1 MHGRVATT
9 EEDLMI
15 NAKLIINGR
24 EETSERTIEVV
35 SPADTRVVLGSV
47 PDATSAQVDEA
58 VKAAAMAFPE
68 WSSRPLEERQGALL
82 AAAEVI
88 HDMIEEYTPILSR
101 ENGKI
106 LEESHIDLEF
116 ASALCG
122 YTSGIAA
129 EELADQQIR
138 DTGGT
143 TIITRR
149 PIGPV
154 AAVTP
159 WNFPVVLSFMKLAP
173 ALVAGN
179 TVVLKPSENSPL
191 VLGEIIRALQQNFP
205 PGVLNMVTGGDLV
218 GEALVAHPAI
228 RKIGFTGGIDTGR
241 KVMAAAAQHIKRL
254 TLELGG
260 NDAAI
265 LLDDADLAPE
275 TVRQIAKGAFAT
287 TGQVC
292 FGLKRIYVPDRIH
305 GRFVEAL
312 EAAVDEIVV
321 GPGDDPR
328 STMGPLN
335 NAQQK
340 RVVEKLLD
348 DARASGAVV
357 TTLGQRLET
366 AAWEHGH
373 FMMPS
378 VVTRADPGLAL
389 VEEEQF
395 GPALPVLPYAELDE
409 VIRLVNG
416 SKYGLATS
424 IWTADEERAFM
435 LGRRLDTGSVFINSH
450 TFTSLDPRAPLG
462 GTKESGLGR
471 EFSPASLH
479 EYTELQTISRR
490 TGPPGPPLA

>member
-1 MHGRVATT
+1 
-9 EEDLMI
+9 MI
-15 NAKLIINGR
+15 NAKLIIDGR
-24 EETSERTIEVV
+24 EETSDRTIEVV

-47 PDATSAQVDEA
+47 PDATSSQVNAA
-58 VKAAAMAFPE
+58 VEAAATAFPE
-68 WSSRPLEERQGALL
+68 WSSRPLEERQGALV
-82 AAAEVI
+82 AAAGVI
-88 HDMIEEYTPILSR
+88 HNMMEESAALLSR

-116 ASALCG
+116 ASGICG
-122 YTSGIAA
+122 YTAGIAA
-129 EELADQQIR
+129 ETLADQEIR

-143 TIITRR
+143 TLIRRR

-159 WNFPVVLSFMKLAP
+159 WNFPVVLSFMKIAP
-173 ALVAGN
+173 ALAAGN

-191 VLGEIIRALQQNFP
+191 VLSEVIRALQQHFP
-205 PGVLNMVTGGDLV
+205 PGVLNMVTGGDAV
-218 GEALVAHPAI
+218 GEALVGHPLI
-228 RKIGFTGGIDTGR
+228 RKIGFTGGITTGR
-241 KVMAAAAQHIKRL
+241 KVMAAAAHDIKRV

-260 NDAAI
+260 NDPAI
-265 LLDDADLAPE
+265 VLDDVDLSPE
-275 TVRQIAKGAFAT
+275 TMRQIAKGAFGT

-292 FGLKRIYVPDRIH
+292 FGLKRIYVPARIH
-305 GRFVEAL
+305 DRFVEAFH
-312 EAAVDEIVV
+312 AAVDEIVV

-335 NAQQK
+335 NAEQK
-340 RVVEKLLD
+340 GMVEKIVEE
-348 DARASGAVV
+348 ARASGATV
-357 TTLGQRLET
+357 TTLGQRLDT

-378 VVTRADPGLAL
+378 VITEADPRLAI

-395 GPALPVLPYAELDE
+395 GPVVPVLRYDELDE
-409 VIRLVNG
+409 VIRVVNQ
-416 SKYGLATS
+416 SQYGLAAS
-424 IWTADEERAFM
+424 IWTSDEERAFL

-450 TFTSLDPRAPLG
+450 TFTSLDPRAPFG
-462 GTKESGLGR
+462 GAKASGLGR

-479 EYTELQTISRR
+479 AYTELQTISRR

>member
-1 MHGRVATT
+1 
-9 EEDLMI
+9 MI

-24 EETSERTIEVV
+24 EETSDRTIDVV

-47 PDATSAQVDEA
+47 PDATSEQVDEA
-58 VKAAAMAFPE
+58 VQAAATAFPE
-68 WSSRPLEERQGALL
+68 WSSRPLEERQGALF
-82 AAAEVI
+82 AAAGVI
-88 HDMIEEYTPILSR
+88 HDMIEEYAPLLSR

-116 ASALCG
+116 ASGICG
-122 YTSGIAA
+122 YTAGISA
-129 EELADQQIR
+129 EALADQRIH
-138 DTGGT
+138 DAGGT
-143 TIITRR
+143 TLIRRR

-191 VLGEIIRALQQNFP
+191 VLTEVIRALQEHFP
-205 PGVLNMVTGGDLV
+205 PGVLNMVTGGDAT
-218 GEALVAHPAI
+218 GEALVAHPLI
-228 RKIGFTGGIDTGR
+228 RKIGFTGGTDTGR
-241 KVMAAAAQHIKRL
+241 KVMAVAAQDIKRV

-260 NDAAI
+260 NDPAVV
-265 LLDDADLAPE
+265 LDDVDLSPE
-275 TVRQIAKGAFAT
+275 TMRRIAKGAFGT

-292 FGLKRIYVPDRIH
+292 FGLKRIYVPTRIH
-305 GRFVEAL
+305 DRFVEAFH
-312 EAAVDEIVV
+312 AAVDEIVV

-340 RVVEKLLD
+340 GSVEKILEE
-348 DARASGAVV
+348 ARAAGAVV
-357 TTLGQRLET
+357 TTLGRKLDT

-378 VVTRADPGLAL
+378 VVTDADPRLAI
-389 VEEEQF
+389 VEQEQF
-395 GPALPVLPYAELDE
+395 GPTVPVVRYTELDE
-409 VIRLVNG
+409 VIRLTNR
-416 SKYGLATS
+416 SQFGLAAS
-424 IWTADEERAFM
+424 IWTADEDRAFE

-450 TFTSLDPRAPLG
+450 SFSSLDPRAPFG
-462 GTKESGLGR
+462 GAKNSGLGR
-471 EFSPASLH
+471 EFSPASLDA
-479 EYTELQTISRR
+479 YTELQTISRR
-490 TGPPGPPLA
+490 TGPPGPPLS

>member
-1 MHGRVATT
+1 V
-9 EEDLMI
+9 I
-15 NAKLIINGR
+15 NAKLIIDGR
-24 EETSERTIEVV
+24 EETSDRTIEVV

-47 PDATSAQVDEA
+47 PDATSSQVNAA
-58 VKAAAMAFPE
+58 VEAAATAFPE
-68 WSSRPLEERQGALL
+68 WSSRPLEERQGALV
-82 AAAEVI
+82 AAAGVI
-88 HDMIEEYTPILSR
+88 HNMMEESAALLSR

-116 ASALCG
+116 ASGICG
-122 YTSGIAA
+122 YTAGIAA
-129 EELADQQIR
+129 ETLADQEIR

-143 TIITRR
+143 TLIRRR

-159 WNFPVVLSFMKLAP
+159 WNFPVVLSFMKIAP
-173 ALVAGN
+173 ALAAGN

-191 VLGEIIRALQQNFP
+191 VLSEVIRALQQHFP
-205 PGVLNMVTGGDLV
+205 PGVLNMVTGGDAV
-218 GEALVAHPAI
+218 GEALVGHPLI
-228 RKIGFTGGIDTGR
+228 RKIGFTGGITTGR
-241 KVMAAAAQHIKRL
+241 KVMAAAAHDIKRV

-260 NDAAI
+260 NDPAI
-265 LLDDADLAPE
+265 VLDDVDLSPE
-275 TVRQIAKGAFAT
+275 TMRQIAKGAFGT

-292 FGLKRIYVPDRIH
+292 FGLKRIYVPARIH
-305 GRFVEAL
+305 DRFVEAFH
-312 EAAVDEIVV
+312 AAVDEIVV

-335 NAQQK
+335 NAEQK
-340 RVVEKLLD
+340 GMVEKIVEE
-348 DARASGAVV
+348 ARASGATV
-357 TTLGQRLET
+357 TTLGQRLDT

-378 VVTRADPGLAL
+378 VITEADPRLAI

-395 GPALPVLPYAELDE
+395 GPVVPVLRYDELDE
-409 VIRLVNG
+409 VIRVVNQ
-416 SKYGLATS
+416 SQYGLAAS
-424 IWTADEERAFM
+424 IWTSDEERAFL

-450 TFTSLDPRAPLG
+450 TFTSLDPRAPFG
-462 GTKESGLGR
+462 GAKASGLGR

-479 EYTELQTISRR
+479 AYTELQTISRR

>member
-1 MHGRVATT
+1 
-9 EEDLMI
+9 MI
-15 NAKLIINGR
+15 NAKLIIDGR

-47 PDATSAQVDEA
+47 PDATSSQVNAA
-58 VKAAAMAFPE
+58 VEAAATAFPE
-68 WSSRPLEERQGALL
+68 WSSRPLEERQGALI
-82 AAAEVI
+82 AAAGVI
-88 HDMIEEYTPILSR
+88 HNMMEESAALLSR

-116 ASALCG
+116 ASGICG
-122 YTSGIAA
+122 YTAGIAA
-129 EELADQQIR
+129 ETLADQEIR

-143 TIITRR
+143 TLIRRR

-159 WNFPVVLSFMKLAP
+159 WNFPVVLSFMKIAP
-173 ALVAGN
+173 ALAAGN

-191 VLGEIIRALQQNFP
+191 VLSEVIRALQQHFP
-205 PGVLNMVTGGDLV
+205 PGVLNMVTGGDAV
-218 GEALVAHPAI
+218 GEALVGHPLI
-228 RKIGFTGGIDTGR
+228 RKIGFTGGITTGR
-241 KVMAAAAQHIKRL
+241 KVMAAAAHDIKRV

-260 NDAAI
+260 NDPAI
-265 LLDDADLAPE
+265 VLDDVDLSPE
-275 TVRQIAKGAFAT
+275 TMRQIAKGAFGT

-292 FGLKRIYVPDRIH
+292 FGLKRIYVPARIH
-305 GRFVEAL
+305 DRFVEAFH
-312 EAAVDEIVV
+312 AAVDQIVV

-335 NAQQK
+335 NAEQK
-340 RVVEKLLD
+340 GMVEKIVEE
-348 DARASGAVV
+348 ARASGATV
-357 TTLGQRLET
+357 TTLGQRLDT

-378 VVTRADPGLAL
+378 VITEADPWLAI

-395 GPALPVLPYAELDE
+395 GPVVPVLRYDELDE
-409 VIRLVNG
+409 VIRVVNR
-416 SKYGLATS
+416 SQYGLAAS
-424 IWTADEERAFM
+424 IWTSDEERAFL

-450 TFTSLDPRAPLG
+450 TFTSLDPRAPFG
-462 GTKESGLGR
+462 GAKASGLGR

-479 EYTELQTISRR
+479 AYTELQTISRR